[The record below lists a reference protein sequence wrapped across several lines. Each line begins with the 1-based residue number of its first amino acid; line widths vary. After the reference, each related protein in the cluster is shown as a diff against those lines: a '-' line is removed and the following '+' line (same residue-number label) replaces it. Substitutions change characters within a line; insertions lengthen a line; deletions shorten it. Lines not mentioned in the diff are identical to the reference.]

1 MGLDMYLYANKYIS
15 KAEWRGE
22 EASKQFDEI
31 VKIMQADEFIRK
43 DLPSGS
49 VNFQVAY
56 WRKANQIHKWF
67 VDNVQDGE
75 DNCREYSVDREQLQK
90 LLDTCHKVKADASLA
105 DEYLPPSEG
114 FFFGSNE
121 IDEWYWQD
129 IDSTIEMLTDTLTH
143 TPEDYGFTYQSS
155 W

>member
-1 MGLDMYLYANKYIS
+1 
-15 KAEWRGE
+15 
-22 EASKQFDEI
+22 
-31 VKIMQADEFIRK
+31 VT
-43 DLPSGS
+43 
-49 VNFQVAY
+49 FQVAY

-75 DNCREYSVDREQLQK
+75 DDCREYSVDREQLQK
-90 LLDTCHKVKADASLA
+90 LLDTCTKVKADGSLA
-105 DEYLPPSEG
+105 GDYLPPSAG

-129 IDSTIEMLTDTLTH
+129 IDNTIEMLTDTLAH
-143 TPEDYGFTYQSS
+143 TPDDYGFTYQSS

>member
-67 VDNVQDGE
+67 VDNVQDG
-75 DNCREYSVDREQLQK
+75 DDDCREYSVDREQLQK

-105 DEYLPPSEG
+105 DEYLPPSQG

-129 IDSTIEMLTDTLTH
+129 IDGTIEMLTDTLTH

>member
-1 MGLDMYLYANKYIS
+1 
-15 KAEWRGE
+15 
-22 EASKQFDEI
+22 
-31 VKIMQADEFIRK
+31 VT
-43 DLPSGS
+43 
-49 VNFQVAY
+49 FQVAY

-75 DNCREYSVDREQLQK
+75 DDCREYSVDREQLQK
-90 LLDTCHKVKADASLA
+90 LLETCTKVKADGSLA
-105 DEYLPPSEG
+105 GDYLPPSAG

-129 IDSTIEMLTDTLTH
+129 IDGTIEMLTDTLKN
-143 TPEDYGFTYQSS
+143 TPDDYHFTYQSS

>member
-129 IDSTIEMLTDTLTH
+129 IDSTIEMLTVPVKLVDRESL
-143 TPEDYGFTYQSS
+143 
-155 W
+155 

>member
-67 VDNVQDGE
+67 VNNVQDGE
-75 DNCREYSVDREQLQK
+75 DDCREYSVDREQLQK
-90 LLDTCHKVKADASLA
+90 LLDTCKKVKADGSLA

>member
-90 LLDTCHKVKADASLA
+90 LLDTCYKVKADASLA

>member
-67 VDNVQDGE
+67 VDNVQGGE
-75 DNCREYSVDREQLQK
+75 DDCREYGVSREQLQK
-90 LLDTCHKVKADASLA
+90 LLDTCHKVQADITLA

-114 FFFGSNE
+114 FFFGSND

-129 IDSTIEMLTDTLTH
+129 IDSTIEMLTNTLAH

>member
-43 DLPSGS
+43 DLPSGN
-49 VNFQVAY
+49 VTFQVAY

-67 VDNVQDGE
+67 VDNVQDG
-75 DNCREYSVDREQLQK
+75 DDDCREYSVDREQLQK

-105 DEYLPPSEG
+105 DEYLPPSQG
-114 FFFGSNE
+114 FFFGSNA

-129 IDSTIEMLTDTLTH
+129 IDGTIEMLTDTLAH

>member
-114 FFFGSNE
+114 FFFGSNA

-129 IDSTIEMLTDTLTH
+129 IDSTIEMLTDTLAH

>member
-90 LLDTCHKVKADASLA
+90 LLDTCYKVKADASLA
-105 DEYLPPSEG
+105 DEYLPPSQG